1 MSRAAVVTGY
11 ADATALGDI
20 WRALANEPIRSG
32 QSVSGKGL
40 FAQMA
45 EIAVAEAKEG

>member
-1 MSRAAVVTGY
+1 MTDN
-11 ADATALGDI
+11 ADATTLGDI
-20 WRALANEPIRSG
+20 WRAFTNEQIRSG

>member
-1 MSRAAVVTGY
+1 MTGN
-11 ADATALGDI
+11 ADATTLGDI
-20 WRALANEPIRSG
+20 WRAFANEQIRSG

-45 EIAVAEAKEG
+45 EIAVAKAKEG